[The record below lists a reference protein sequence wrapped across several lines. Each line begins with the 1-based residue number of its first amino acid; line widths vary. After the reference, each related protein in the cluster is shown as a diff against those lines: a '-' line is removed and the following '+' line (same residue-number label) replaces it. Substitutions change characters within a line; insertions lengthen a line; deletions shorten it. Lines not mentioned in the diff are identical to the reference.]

1 MSILFVET
9 YLVAPENEAKV
20 LDFHRRLRA
29 LFEAHPEKF
38 NGAKAWHV
46 YRQAI
51 GVTWRFIE
59 LIEFESLV
67 DLDAYFAGFSTDEEL
82 TAVVQEFYRLID
94 AASHTTEI
102 WQPAL

>member
-1 MSILFVET
+1 
-9 YLVAPENEAKV
+9 
-20 LDFHRRLRA
+20 
-29 LFEAHPEKF
+29 
-38 NGAKAWHV
+38 
-46 YRQAI
+46 
-51 GVTWRFIE
+51 
-59 LIEFESLV
+59 V